1 MGPGVI
7 TLTTSWGGV
16 YASQSGLL
24 RYREPEIGRVVIDP
38 PDIFNVVDEV
48 YTLEV
53 TGANFGMRREDRG
66 SGHTK
71 MIISGRSC
79 LNVSVLSNS

>member
-1 MGPGVI
+1 MV
-7 TLTTSWGGV
+7 
-16 YASQSGLL
+16 
-24 RYREPEIGRVVIDP
+24 DP
-38 PDIFNVVDEV
+38 PDIFNVVDEI